1 MKNKKKYHL
10 QNIVELLFKNK
21 KINIFDAGAHKGE
34 FIKKIGEDRVKK
46 AILVDPLDFKITK
59 KKKFKNYKFV
69 NCLLGEK
76 NTKKEFF
83 IYSYKNPE
91 WSSVNKIHKQSPY
104 YRLYKN
110 RLSKIIEKK
119 ILNQTTIDKILAKK
133 PFKIDLLK
141 VDCQSQTLEV
151 LLGAKKT
158 ISSKNLKII
167 VCAINNTNFYD
178 KKKDHIDKICKFLKK
193 YKYNFYSIVNAHSG
207 EIGKID
213 FDFKNFQIWTFDAV
227 FLKDE
232 KIEK

>member
-10 QNIVELLFKNK
+10 RNIITFLFKNK
-21 KINIFDAGAHKGE
+21 KINIFDAGAHKGD
-34 FIKKIGEDRVKK
+34 FIKKIGKKRVKR

-59 KKKFKNYKFV
+59 KKQFKKYRFL

-76 NTKKEFF
+76 NTKKNFF
-83 IYSYKNPE
+83 VYSNKNPE

-104 YRLYKN
+104 YKLYKN
-110 RLSKIIEKK
+110 RLSKVIKNK
-119 ILNQTTIDKILAKK
+119 ILNQKTIDNILVNN

-151 LLGAKKT
+151 LMGAKKT
-158 ISSKNLKII
+158 ISSKNLKVV
-167 VCAINNTNFYD
+167 VCAINSTNFYY

-232 KIEK
+232 KI